1 MPDTFLIT
9 VSGSRGGAGKT
20 RLIER
25 LLPCLGNCAAIKA
38 RIEPGEELRVVAEDD
53 PSQSPGKDTGRY
65 LAAGAR
71 RAFLLTG
78 GRDEVTRAVKR
89 AVAGGEFDVVVV
101 ESNSLAAVLESDLSL
116 FVRAEGEPKPGAET
130 CERLA
135 DVIVCAVS
143 AGARRT
149 EGEVMQDEENARISE
164 AVKREST
171 NGTIACRTA
180 LQLAERLG
188 VEPRLIGQEANR
200 QRIKIISCQLGCF

>member
-1 MPDTFLIT
+1 M
-9 VSGSRGGAGKT
+9 
-20 RLIER
+20 
-25 LLPCLGNCAAIKA
+25 
-38 RIEPGEELRVVAEDD
+38 VAEDD
-53 PSQSPGKDTGRY
+53 LSRSPGKDTGRY

-71 RAFLLTG
+71 RASLLTG
-78 GRDEVTRAVKR
+78 GRDEVTRAVR
-89 AVAGGEFDVVVV
+89 RTVAGGEFDVVVV
-101 ESNSLAAVLESDLSL
+101 ESNSLADVLESDLSL